1 MCFSFVSGSFIYHG
15 KGVRKMSTIP
25 MLAGIPGSGKSH
37 YAKQCCKRERA
48 VLVATD
54 TIRERL
60 FGNES
65 RQRNTYRIFDEAFT
79 EIERALA
86 SGRNIVFDAT
96 NVARDRRIQFLKRYK
111 DVPVEC
117 HVCIAPYETVRERVR
132 ERKRKLDDKVL
143 EKYAKN
149 FKFPVLAEG
158 FDRLHIVHASSE
170 IGLDRIDLERLLE
183 RKPGH
188 DELFDYLRQSSYFNV
203 MLGFD
208 QENPYHSKTLSE
220 HTHAVLEYVHV
231 FYEGDDLLKMQM
243 AALFHDAGKPICKV
257 WKPNRRY
264 YSYFGHEHVSA
275 AIACH
280 ALKELGYDDDF
291 ILHVV
296 NMVSFHMEILHGGD
310 AGASKIYHLLGDRM
324 LAELYFFAEA
334 DTFAK

>member
-1 MCFSFVSGSFIYHG
+1 
-15 KGVRKMSTIP
+15 MSTIH
-25 MLAGIPGSGKSH
+25 MLAGIPGSGKSY
-37 YAKQCCKRERA
+37 YARQCCKHERA

-60 FGNES
+60 FGSES
-65 RQRNTYRIFDEAFT
+65 RQRNTYRIFDEAYA

-86 SGRNIVFDAT
+86 SGRNVVFDAT
-96 NVARDRRIQFLKRYK
+96 NVARDRRIQFLKRFK
-111 DVPVEC
+111 GVPVEC
-117 HVCIAPYETVRERVR
+117 HICITPYETVRERVR

-143 EKYAKN
+143 EKYIKN
-149 FKFPVLAEG
+149 FEFPVLAEG
-158 FDRLHIVHASSE
+158 FDRLHIVHASAE
-170 IGLDRIDLERLLE
+170 TGLDRAELERVLD

-188 DELFDYLRQSSYFNV
+188 DELFEYLHESPYFSV

-220 HTHAVLEYVHV
+220 HTYAVLEYIHA
-231 FYEGDDLLKMQM
+231 FYEGEYLREMQM
-243 AALFHDAGKPICKV
+243 AALFHDAGKPFCKV
-257 WKPNRRY
+257 WKPNRGY

-275 AIACH
+275 GIACH
-280 ALKELGYDDDF
+280 VLKQLGYDDDF
-291 ILHVV
+291 IMHVV

>member
-1 MCFSFVSGSFIYHG
+1 MNTIY
-15 KGVRKMSTIP
+15 

-37 YAKQCCKRERA
+37 YAKELCKRERA

-54 TIRERL
+54 AIREKL
-60 FGNES
+60 FGSET
-65 RQRNTYRIFDEAFT
+65 RQKNTYRIFDEAFA

-86 SGRNIVFDAT
+86 TGRNVVFDAT
-96 NVARDRRIQFLKRYK
+96 NVARDRRVQFLKRFNH
-111 DVPVEC
+111 VSVEC
-117 HVCIAPYETVRERVR
+117 HVCITPYETARQRVR
-132 ERKRKLDDKVL
+132 ERKRRIEDNVL

-149 FKFPVLAEG
+149 FEFPVLAEG
-158 FDRLHIVHASSE
+158 FDSLHIVHMPADARME
-170 IGLDRIDLERLLE
+170 RAGLEQLLS

-188 DELFDYLRQSSYFNV
+188 DELFTYLKNSPYFSV

-220 HTHAVLEYVHV
+220 HTHAVFDYINV
-231 FYEGDDLLKMQM
+231 FYAGEHLLEMQLT
-243 AALFHDAGKPICKV
+243 ALFHDAGKPFCKV
-257 WKPNRRY
+257 WKPNRGY

-280 ALKELGYDDDF
+280 VLKELGYGDDF

-310 AGASKIYHLLGDRM
+310 AGASKIYHLLGDQL